1 MYAGRM
7 TQYVRATAM
16 QVTGDSSMPPLFLDL
31 VIDEAG
37 NVQGD
42 DAIFGF
48 QGSVNPP
55 DGPVGPIRALLGRC
69 RGYGHEAT
77 DGRYAKMEIRDRSL
91 TVGRALELHYKD
103 IVQSYKITAVR
114 AIVVSA

>member
-1 MYAGRM
+1 
-7 TQYVRATAM
+7 
-16 QVTGDSSMPPLFLDL
+16 MPPLFLDL

-48 QGSVNPP
+48 QGSVNHPMGWSAP
-55 DGPVGPIRALLGRC
+55 FVLYSDGVVD
-69 RGYGHEAT
+69 YGHEAM

-91 TVGRALELHYKD
+91 TVGCALELHDKD
-103 IVQSYKITAVR
+103 VVQPDKIAAVR